1 MSILGV
7 ADWAASSLWRGRKRR
22 QFEQEAAALR
32 ARGVTAPAV
41 VVSAKHRG
49 ERSSDDGQEIRIRY
63 TVDVHPPQAQP
74 FRAEFDHW
82 SQRRGYTAIMGEI
95 QGEAGTHVWVT
106 FDPADPSQM
115 LYECTEAERV
125 ARAAEEQLEVGRG
138 QFNAIAEPLEPLR
151 TAGAPAEALIV
162 LAEDLGL
169 PYPRRQSTAMRLHV
183 DVTPPG
189 AATYRAAIPALIT
202 VTSLGKYSAGR
213 RVYVRVD
220 PRDPQRVVLDSERN
234 RSLPA

>member
-22 QFEQEAAALR
+22 QFEQEDAALR
-32 ARGVTAPAV
+32 ARGITAPAV
-41 VVSAKHRG
+41 VVAAKHRG
-49 ERSSDDGQEIRIRY
+49 ERSSDDGHEIRIRY

>member
-49 ERSSDDGQEIRIRY
+49 ERSSDDGHEIRIRY
-63 TVDVHPPQAQP
+63 TVDVHPPQAHP

-115 LYECTEAERV
+115 LYECTEAERA